1 MKKIDITEI
10 NAGVLIAKPQAVT
23 VQITYNGEDAEFDTF
38 IKPYSY
44 DTAVAKLRAFGE
56 NKEALAGILAAS
68 ICDAEGNLQ
77 FTEAQVRQNF
87 SQDLTDAIWSKVVEV
102 NSLGKT
108 QNLNP
113 KQNSSVKSQSRRVK
127 ASKKSKI
134 SHTQKLKSGQP
145 MSENTEAS
153 TSVEE

>member
-10 NAGVLIAKPQAVT
+10 NAGVLITKPQAVT
-23 VQITYNGEDAEFDTF
+23 VQIKYNGEDAEFDTF

-87 SQDLTDAIWSKVVEV
+87 SQDLTDALWFKIVEV

-108 QNLNP
+108 QNSNP
-113 KQNSSVKSQSRRVK
+113 KLNSSVKSPSQQAK
-127 ASKKSKI
+127 ASKKSKN
-134 SHTQKLKSGQP
+134 SRSTKSKSGQST
-145 MSENTEAS
+145 SENTEVS
-153 TSVEE
+153 TSVEG

>member
-23 VQITYNGEDAEFDTF
+23 VQIKYNGEDAEFSTF

-77 FTEAQVRQNF
+77 FTEAQVRRNF
-87 SQDLTDAIWSKVVEV
+87 SQDLTDALWFKIVEV

-108 QNLNP
+108 QNSNP
-113 KQNSSVKSQSRRVK
+113 KLNSSVKSRSQRVK
-127 ASKKSKI
+127 ASKKSKTL
-134 SHTQKLKSGQP
+134 HTQKLKSGQP
-145 MSENTEAS
+145 TSENTEAS
-153 TSVEE
+153 TLVEE

>member
-23 VQITYNGEDAEFDTF
+23 VQIKYNGEDAEFDTF

-77 FTEAQVRQNF
+77 FTEAQVRRNF
-87 SQDLTDAIWSKVVEV
+87 SQDLTDALWFKIVEV

-108 QNLNP
+108 QSSNP
-113 KQNSSVKSQSRRVK
+113 KRNSSVKSRSQRVK
-127 ASKKSKI
+127 ASKKSKT

-145 MSENTEAS
+145 TSENTEAS

>member
-1 MKKIDITEI
+1 MKKIDIAQI
-10 NAGVLIAKPQAVT
+10 KAGVLIAKPQAVT
-23 VQITYNGEDAEFDTF
+23 VQIKHDGEDVEFDTF

-56 NKEALAGILAAS
+56 QKEALAGILAAS

-77 FTEAQVRQNF
+77 FTEAQIRQKFDQN
-87 SQDLTDAIWSKVVEV
+87 LTDALWYKIVEV

-108 QNLNP
+108 QNSNP
-113 KQNSSVKSQSRRVK
+113 KRNSSVKSRSQRVK
-127 ASKKSKI
+127 ASKKSKT
-134 SHTQKLKSGQP
+134 SHTQKLKSGQH

>member
-23 VQITYNGEDAEFDTF
+23 VQIKYKGEYAEFDTF

-87 SQDLTDAIWSKVVEV
+87 SQDLTDALWFKIVEV

-108 QNLNP
+108 QSSNP
-113 KQNSSVKSQSRRVK
+113 KRNSSVKSRSRLVK
-127 ASKKSKI
+127 ASKKSKTL
-134 SHTQKLKSGQP
+134 HTQKLKSGQP

>member
-1 MKKIDITEI
+1 MKKIDIAEI

-23 VQITYNGEDAEFDTF
+23 VQIKYNGEDTEFDTF

-68 ICDAEGNLQ
+68 ICDAEGNLL
-77 FTEAQVRQNF
+77 FTEEQVRKKFN
-87 SQDLTDAIWSKVVEV
+87 QDLVDAIWFEIVRV

-108 QNLNP
+108 QNSNP
-113 KQNSSVKSQSRRVK
+113 KQNSSVKSRSRRVK
-127 ASKKSKI
+127 ASKKSKTL
-134 SHTQKLKSGQP
+134 HTQKLKSGP
-145 MSENTEAS
+145 PTSENTEAS
-153 TSVEE
+153 TLVEE